1 MIALALLVA
10 VMSPKYQI
18 NLGYIA
24 RVSKNFGVKK
34 LVIIS
39 PRCDFRGKQ
48 AIKYSKHARELLDHA
63 TVLDGL
69 PRLGGNA
76 FVVGTT
82 GIPHKAE
89 EAFHNVYGIRAAGRM
104 AAAAAASGKDV
115 VILLGRDDTGLSK
128 EELRGCDATVFIE
141 ASSEYPVLN
150 ISHALA
156 ILLHEFS
163 GVNSIR
169 RKDRSASPQL
179 QARLLLLFGR
189 MVDSNIRIRDR
200 RSVKM
205 AFRHVLSRASPTE
218 KEVNALS
225 IAMAGSVE
233 PKIRKRKSKGM
244 G

>member
-1 MIALALLVA
+1 
-10 VMSPKYQI
+10 MSPKYQI

-24 RVSKNFGVKK
+24 RVSKNFGVRK
-34 LVIIS
+34 LFIIS
-39 PRCDFRGKQ
+39 PRCDCRGKQ
-48 AIKYSKHARELLDHA
+48 ALKYSKHARELLERA

-69 PRLGGNA
+69 SRMRGNS
-76 FVVGTT
+76 FIIGTT

-89 EAFHNVYGIRAAGRM
+89 EAFHNVYGVKEAGLMASRAAS
-104 AAAAAASGKDV
+104 SGKDV

-163 GVNSIR
+163 RVNSIR
-169 RKDRSASPQL
+169 RKDRSASPRL
-179 QARLLLLFGR
+179 QSRLLLLFGR
-189 MVDSNIRIRDR
+189 MVDSNDRIRDG

-205 AFRHVLSRASPTE
+205 AFRHVLSRSSPTE

-225 IAMAGSVE
+225 IAMAGTGGS
-233 PKIRKRKSKGM
+233 KIRKRKPKRKS
-244 G
+244 